1 VFNRERR
8 DAALEIIDERK
19 HIPAFSYLERGE
31 KIKLEVGKD
40 DDGKLVIKNYPIQ
53 LYEKARNC
61 KITLKEAYD
70 SDSSEGKTKDWRNL
84 VDIVNNWIKFKEGF
98 FMDFTDMVENFLIN
112 DHSFETDYFIVD
124 EAQDLTPL
132 QWDFVYLMAAKA
144 KKVYIAGDDDQAIHE
159 WNGASVE
166 EFLKFPGR
174 SIVLRQS
181 RRLPEEVLK
190 FAVNII
196 KNVVNRKKKQYYPS
210 AHKGYVSTDN
220 FKLSHIKFERLS

>member
-1 VFNRERR
+1 MVPDYIGFCSYTVKAAREGMERVLKKFKGTYREDSFSLFKTIHSMCLSRTR

-166 EFLKFPGR
+166 EF
-174 SIVLRQS
+174 
-181 RRLPEEVLK
+181 
-190 FAVNII
+190 
-196 KNVVNRKKKQYYPS
+196 
-210 AHKGYVSTDN
+210 
-220 FKLSHIKFERLS
+220 